1 MLIRNLN
8 LRFHTPDA
16 TAGDSAASG
25 GGTPTPA
32 DAAAAAQKAIDD
44 AAAKAVA
51 DAAAAKPEETKVD
64 KVEDLPDWAQKEIA
78 KTRQEAA
85 KYRTEKAAESTKL
98 ENVLKFLGIGADGKP
113 VVDPEKAAE
122 TAIAKAADAERK
134 LAIFMAANGKADPA
148 KLLDSKSF
156 NDSVA
161 TVDPSDSAAITALIE
176 AAVTAN
182 PNLKTT
188 AQAAGSSGLGNLA
201 GGGDAGKIT
210 EEEMIKLSKEDPE
223 KLDKLHREG
232 KLTHL
237 LT

>member
-1 MLIRNLN
+1 MLIPPLLN
-8 LRFHTPDA
+8 LRFVDPPADP
-16 TAGDSAASG
+16 AAS

-44 AAAKAVA
+44 AAAKVIA
-51 DAAAAKPEETKVD
+51 DAAAAKPDEETKID
-64 KVEDLPDWAQKEIA
+64 KVEDLPEWAQKEIA

-98 ENVLKFLGIGADGKP
+98 ESVLKALGLGADGKP
-113 VVDPEKAAE
+113 VTDPAAE
-122 TAIAKAADAERK
+122 TAAATAKAADAERK

-210 EEEMIKLSKEDPE
+210 EEEMIKLSKEDPA
-223 KLDKLHREG
+223 KLDALYREG
-232 KLTHL
+232 KLAHL